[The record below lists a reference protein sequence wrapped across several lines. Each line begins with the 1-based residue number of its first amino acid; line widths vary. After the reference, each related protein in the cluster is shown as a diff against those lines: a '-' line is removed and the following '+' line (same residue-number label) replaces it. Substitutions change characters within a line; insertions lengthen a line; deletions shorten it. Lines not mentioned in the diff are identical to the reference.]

1 MLQYVIKMFMKMKTF
16 TKVCTGTKSYLT
28 PVIIQKIEIEIS
40 YLKKQKAL
48 IKYCWWW
55 AKILR

>member
-48 IKYCWWW
+48 IKYC
-55 AKILR
+55 